1 MIDKNKY
8 YRTKGDVFPSRPVT
22 ILTTE
27 ARGPFPVV
35 GLVHFKVEDLS
46 KGWAADGK
54 AFPPVESYLD
64 LIEITKAEWDA
75 MMEELK

>member
-1 MIDKNKY
+1 MIDKNKW
-8 YRTKGDVFPSRPVT
+8 YRAKGDVLPSRPVT
-22 ILTTE
+22 ILMTE

-35 GLVHFKVEDLS
+35 GLLHIKGEDLS
-46 KGWAADGK
+46 RGWTADGK